1 MRYAHVSYFDT
12 TTTERIV
19 GIEDRIFEMTGARIA
34 REKWDPHITVGAGVE
49 LSEEELKAF
58 AEKMKVVLSSI
69 EPFQVELKDYG
80 FMDNWTKGAKDG
92 LRPYVVY
99 IDVVVNEKLKTLVE
113 VIKEKVT
120 AGENLYYGELY
131 AEIGSYT
138 PHATVAFGDLDKEH
152 FENCKELFSAEGFS
166 GTATIDHVALAKEG
180 ADGKWSEHLRFDLKK

>member
-1 MRYAHVSYFDT
+1 MRYALVSYFDT

-80 FMDNWTKGAKDG
+80 FRPRRLSTSSPPP
-92 LRPYVVY
+92 LRP
-99 IDVVVNEKLKTLVE
+99 KLIFLLLLLTPPALV
-113 VIKEKVT
+113 T
-120 AGENLYYGELY
+120 
-131 AEIGSYT
+131 
-138 PHATVAFGDLDKEH
+138 
-152 FENCKELFSAEGFS
+152 
-166 GTATIDHVALAKEG
+166 
-180 ADGKWSEHLRFDLKK
+180 